1 MMALE
6 DVGGSMCES
15 HLPRWAVAKPAS
27 ISPTPPS
34 LAGTRLPPG
43 RNLVRVAAI
52 PPYAS
57 ISLVD
62 HPAQQHIRVP
72 RRLADEMQQRLVL
85 GRGPIR
91 AQPRRHRLQVLAPA
105 RQQKPSAIRS
115 HRRHAIGMAK
125 TARQS
130 LDIAREPRFTAP
142 VRPLKIPP
150 RPLHLA

>member
-34 LAGTRLPPG
+34 LAGTRLPPA

-62 HPAQQHIRVP
+62 QRNGVASIHMRCRITAIF
-72 RRLADEMQQRLVL
+72 LAT
-85 GRGPIR
+85 
-91 AQPRRHRLQVLAPA
+91 ATLAF
-105 RQQKPSAIRS
+105 
-115 HRRHAIGMAK
+115 
-125 TARQS
+125 
-130 LDIAREPRFTAP
+130 L
-142 VRPLKIPP
+142 
-150 RPLHLA
+150 